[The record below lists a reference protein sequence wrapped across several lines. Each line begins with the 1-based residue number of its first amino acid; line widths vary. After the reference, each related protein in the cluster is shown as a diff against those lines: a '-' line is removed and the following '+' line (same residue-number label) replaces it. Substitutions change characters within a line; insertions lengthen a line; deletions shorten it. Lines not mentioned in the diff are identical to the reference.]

1 MDSLPL
7 SQLNGKYVTLVP
19 FEAADITARYI
30 GWLNNADIIRFSNQR
45 FSQHSAAS
53 CLAYLR
59 SFEGKAN
66 RFYSIRRNLDG
77 VTIGTMTAYAAE
89 HHGTVD
95 MGIMI
100 GEYGV
105 WGKGYGQDAWNTLL
119 QALLSTQGVRKI
131 TAGTLDCNLGM
142 LRIFERSG
150 MQQEAVRKAQ
160 EIVDGTPHDIVYY
173 ARFRDD
179 C

>member
-1 MDSLPL
+1 MDALPL
-7 SQLNGKYVTLVP
+7 SQLNGKNIKLLP
-19 FEAADITARYI
+19 FEEADITARYI
-30 GWLNNADIIRFSNQR
+30 DWLNDAAVVRFSNQR
-45 FSQHSAAS
+45 FIQHSAAS

-59 SFEGKAN
+59 SFDGKPN
-66 RFYSIRRNLDG
+66 RFYSIRRQVDD
-77 VTIGTMTAYAAE
+77 VAIGTMTAYAAV

-95 MGIMI
+95 LGIMI
-100 GEYGV
+100 GEHAV
-105 WGKGYGQDAWNTLL
+105 WGKGYGQDAWDTLL
-119 QALLSTQGVRKI
+119 QAVLATEGVRKI

-150 MQQEAVRKAQ
+150 MQKEAVRLAQ